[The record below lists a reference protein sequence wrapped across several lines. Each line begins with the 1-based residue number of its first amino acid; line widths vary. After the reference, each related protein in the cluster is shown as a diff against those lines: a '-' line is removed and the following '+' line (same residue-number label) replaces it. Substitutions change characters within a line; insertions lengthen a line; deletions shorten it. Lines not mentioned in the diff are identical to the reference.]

1 MEDGITL
8 VHDTEYSVGIFV
20 EQLIL
25 VLVVAFPEVIA
36 LPDHLGEVEI
46 TVKIVRNS
54 DLIFHEISLFRE
66 SFFQEHRLVVGS
78 VVLSVGGGKLV
89 ETFDKNSGD
98 VKLKETDRA
107 FNDLH
112 SFFLAIFLHPFHQ
125 GVYHLLRFDEVYP
138 AETADLLVNL
148 FVVLIVYDAGDSADN
163 LAVFIVCQPIFPF
176 ADLKGPVFARSEGVH
191 FHRLNLRNVV
201 FVVRVQLVREP
212 DETPQILS
220 AYHFLGCNSH
230 CFFA

>member
-1 MEDGITL
+1 M
-8 VHDTEYSVGIFV
+8 

-25 VLVVAFPEVIA
+25 VLVVAFLEIVA
-36 LPDHLGEVEI
+36 LTDHFGEVEI

-112 SFFLAIFLHPFHQ
+112 SFLLAIFLHPFHQ
-125 GVYHLLRFDEVYP
+125 GVYHLL
-138 AETADLLVNL
+138 
-148 FVVLIVYDAGDSADN
+148 
-163 LAVFIVCQPIFPF
+163 
-176 ADLKGPVFARSEGVH
+176 
-191 FHRLNLRNVV
+191 
-201 FVVRVQLVREP
+201 
-212 DETPQILS
+212 
-220 AYHFLGCNSH
+220 
-230 CFFA
+230 